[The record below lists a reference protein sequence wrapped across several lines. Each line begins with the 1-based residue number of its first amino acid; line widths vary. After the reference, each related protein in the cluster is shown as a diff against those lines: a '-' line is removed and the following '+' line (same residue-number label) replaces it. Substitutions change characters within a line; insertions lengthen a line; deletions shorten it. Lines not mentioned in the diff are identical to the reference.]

1 VKPVFV
7 AVAVLMCLVPHL
19 AVGQEAPRTRL
30 VILGTGNP
38 NTDPERSG
46 PATAVV
52 VDDRAY
58 LIDAGPGVVR
68 RAAKA
73 ARDREI
79 PALRAQG
86 LNHVFITHLHSDH
99 TVGLPDLLYTP
110 WVLDRP
116 DPLQVFGPPG
126 IQGMM
131 DGIGDAWSD
140 DIQLRINGL
149 EPREHN
155 REGYRPIVREVL
167 PGLIFEDDLVRV
179 FAIRVN
185 HGSWENPY
193 AYRFE
198 GPDRTIVISGDTAPS
213 EALVEACNGCDILV
227 HEAYSAEQFVGR
239 APEWQ
244 RYHAAFHTSTTQLAE
259 LASRARPGLLVLYHQ
274 LYWGTDDD
282 ALIAEIRG
290 AGYSGRVVSAQDL
303 DVY

>member
-1 VKPVFV
+1 VKPVLV
-7 AVAVLMCLVPHL
+7 AVAVLMCLVPHF

-126 IQGMM
+126 IQRMM

-244 RYHAAFHTSTTQLAE
+244 RYHAAFHTSTSQLAE

-274 LYWGTDDD
+274 LYWGTDED

-290 AGYSGRVVSAQDL
+290 AGYSGRVVSARDL

>member
-1 VKPVFV
+1 
-7 AVAVLMCLVPHL
+7 MCLVPHL
-19 AVGQEAPRTRL
+19 VVGQEAPRTRL

-244 RYHAAFHTSTTQLAE
+244 RYHAAFHTSTSQLAE

-274 LYWGTDDD
+274 LYWGTDED

-290 AGYSGRVVSAQDL
+290 AGYSGRVVSARDL

>member
-1 VKPVFV
+1 VKPVLV

-19 AVGQEAPRTRL
+19 VVGQEAPRTRL

-244 RYHAAFHTSTTQLAE
+244 RYHAAFHTSTSQLAE

-274 LYWGTDDD
+274 LYWGTDED

-290 AGYSGRVVSAQDL
+290 AGYSGRVVSARDL

>member
-1 VKPVFV
+1 
-7 AVAVLMCLVPHL
+7 MCLVPHF

-126 IQGMM
+126 IQRMM